1 MATPVSGTVDE
12 KDGALVIKD
21 GDKEVRYVR
30 ESDLLAV
37 KEGRVTKEDAAKQV
51 SEAKAAA
58 TAEAT
63 TKIDEAHQKVLRA
76 EARVSS
82 LEEQITKGG
91 GDAAELVKATAALAT
106 AKTSSEELGNKF
118 LELKRDVIVRTYNVP
133 KETVAKKTL
142 AALEVYEEA
151 LKAVIGN
158 KSIGNF
164 AVGGGGGASV
174 KEVKNASDV
183 LNMAVEAYAQSK
195 K

>member
-118 LELKRDVIVRTYNVP
+118 LELRRDVIVRTYNVP
-133 KETVAKKTL
+133 KETVAKKNI

-164 AVGGGGGASV
+164 AVGAGAVGQSPLV
-174 KEVKNASDV
+174 GKDPMA
-183 LNMAVEAYAQSK
+183 LAVEAYAQSK